1 MQRLDA
7 VSSLPSLSRVTDDV
21 WIVEDQPIS
30 AAGLELPIRTVV
42 VRLSN
47 GDPQRLVAVQL
58 LSSLSAL
65 LLIALSFAFG
75 QPSSIDLAF
84 SAALLAAPGTL
95 LLALFLERWI

>member
-1 MQRLDA
+1 MADIREGWTLAAISLFPALLAAA
-7 VSSLPSLSRVTDDV
+7 V
-21 WIVEDQPIS
+21 
-30 AAGLELPIRTVV
+30 AAGTCSL
-42 VRLSN
+42 
-47 GDPQRLVAVQL
+47 PQRLIAVQL

-84 SAALLAAPGTL
+84 SAALLTLPGTL